1 LKQSV
6 VVVGAA
12 AVDILGAP
20 EAHALIYKDAVPG
33 RVHLALGGV
42 ARNIAENLA
51 RLGVSTELISAL
63 GDDFFASLIREQA
76 EGLGISLA
84 SCLEYPNE
92 RSATFIAINEL
103 DGDLALAIADMAII
117 ERITP
122 ADLDKHASLLNS
134 ATAIVLETD
143 LSQEIIEYLATQYR
157 HIPLFGDPV
166 SVAKAGRLTQV
177 ISHFHTLKPN
187 QYEAEYLTG
196 TFIQDQASLDHALDY
211 FLNHGVK
218 QVFITLGKHGVYYGN
233 PTERGFMQAPPVT
246 PINTLGAGDAF
257 LAACVEGFLKKRT
270 LIETTHRAQL
280 AAYWTLQGLHTV
292 NPTLSTDR
300 IDTLQAQMLPQ
311 ILSEVPYLHTP
322 TIR

>member
-1 LKQSV
+1 MKQSV

-20 EAHALIYKDAVPG
+20 ESHTLIHKDAVPG

-63 GDDFFASLIREQA
+63 GDDFFGALIREQA
-76 EGLGISLA
+76 NELGISLA

-92 RSATFIAINEL
+92 RSATFIAINEM
-103 DGDLALAIADMAII
+103 DGDLALAIADMGII

-122 ADLDKHASLLNS
+122 ADLDNHATLLNN

-143 LSQEIIEYLATQYR
+143 LSQDIIEYLAIQYR

-166 SVAKAGRLTQV
+166 SVAKAGRLTNV

-187 QYEAEYLTG
+187 QYEAEYLSG
-196 TFIQDQASLDHALDY
+196 TFIRDQASLDAALDY
-211 FLNHGVK
+211 FLNQNVQ

-233 PTERGFMQAPPVT
+233 TLERGFMLAPPVT

-257 LAACVEGFLKKRT
+257 LAACVEGFLQKRS
-270 LIETTHRAQL
+270 LVETTHRAQL

-292 NPTLSTDR
+292 NPTLSSNR
-300 IDTLQAQMLPQ
+300 IGALQIEMPPH
-311 ILSEVPYLHTP
+311 ILSEVPYL
-322 TIR
+322 